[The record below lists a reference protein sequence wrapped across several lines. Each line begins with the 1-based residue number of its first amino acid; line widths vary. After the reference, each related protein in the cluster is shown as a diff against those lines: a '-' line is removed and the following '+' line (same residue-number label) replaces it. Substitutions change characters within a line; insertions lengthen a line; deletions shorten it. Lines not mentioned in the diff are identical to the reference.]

1 MDNNNLQINSK
12 QLIHWFNALR
22 NLPEDERTR
31 ALEAF
36 WAGQLDSKCW
46 LVNTLNDYV
55 TKTSNIYIFGGWI
68 GVLSSM
74 LFQCTKFEVS
84 NIRSIDMDPW
94 CESIADTVCYPYT
107 IDNGRFKAITADM
120 CQFNY
125 DWDIYPD
132 IVINTST
139 EHVDQATYDIWY
151 DRIPAGSLVLIQG
164 NNFFD
169 WSEHVR
175 CSNSLVDFKRMN
187 HVTKPLYNGELK
199 HDIYTRYMCIFNK

>member
-1 MDNNNLQINSK
+1 MDVSNLLLNSN

-22 NLPEDERTR
+22 NLPEGERTR

-55 TKTSNIYIFGGWI
+55 NGPSNIYIFGGWI

-74 LFQCTKFEVS
+74 LFQCAKFDVG
-84 NIRSIDMDPW
+84 NIRSIDLDPW
-94 CESIADTVCYPYT
+94 CESIADTVCQPYT
-107 IDNGRFKAITADM
+107 SSGRFKAITANM
-120 CQFNY
+120 CQFGY

-139 EHVDQATYDIWY
+139 EHIDQATYDIWW
-151 DRIPAGSLVLIQG
+151 DQIPTNTMVVLQG

-169 WSEHVR
+169 CGEHVR
-175 CSNSLVDFKRMN
+175 CSSSLLEFQRMN
-187 HVTKPLYNGELK
+187 YAINPLWSGVLK
-199 HDIYTRYMCIFNK
+199 HDLYDRYMVIVKK